1 MKMSKKIKDK
11 SVHKRNKS
19 MSAPLS
25 AELREKHGC
34 KSLPVRIGDKVQLER
49 GDFKGIEGN
58 VLKVDTKN
66 NRITIE
72 GVEVTKADESEI
84 PQPVH
89 SSNVVITSLEKDKER
104 DNILARRSKGGKER
118 TEQTPEEA

>member
-1 MKMSKKIKDK
+1 MKVSKNR

-19 MSAPLS
+19 MAASLS

-34 KSLPVRIGDKVQLER
+34 KSLPVRVGDKIRLER
-49 GDFKGIEGN
+49 GDFKGMEGN
-58 VLKVDTKN
+58 VLEVDAKN
-66 NRITIE
+66 NQIMVE
-72 GVEVTKADESEI
+72 GVEITKADESEVT
-84 PQPVH
+84 QPVH
-89 SSNVVITSLEKDKER
+89 PSNVVITSLEKDKER